1 MQSIGVESHFSTFQG
16 VSFVTTTHPVN
27 YVRQESVMNASAAA
41 TQDTTKKG
49 FSDLIARLRAN
60 PRIPLIIAAA
70 AAIAVV
76 FALVLWAK
84 TPDYRVL
91 YSNLSDEDGGA
102 IVTQLTQMNIPYQFS
117 ETGGALMVPAEKV
130 HELRL
135 RLAEQG
141 LPKGGSV
148 GFELMDKEKFG
159 ISQFSEQVN
168 YQRALEGE
176 LARTIETLGPVK
188 SARVHLAMPKPT
200 LFVREQKAPSAS
212 VTLNLQPGRALDE
225 GQIQAIVHI
234 VSSSVPGLPPGNV
247 TVVDQAGR
255 LLTHSDSEGR
265 DLNDAQLKFTS
276 EVEARYQQRIEA
288 ILNPIVGQ
296 GNVHAQVTAQ
306 LNFDR
311 SEQTDEK
318 YQPNGGPDN
327 SAIRSRQTSTNQQNG
342 SPYPGG
348 VPGALSNQ
356 PAPANT
362 APVTNPPNN
371 NANGQNANGQNN
383 AANGSTTS
391 TAQQNSGPS
400 SSRHDDTVNYELDRT
415 IRHTKVNVGDVQRL
429 SVAVVVNYRADDKGK
444 PVALN
449 DQQIKQIEDLTREAM
464 GYSQTRGDSINVVN
478 SPFNMTEPA
487 GGDLPFWQQQ
497 SFFDQ
502 LMTAGRWLLVALV
515 AFILYRKLV
524 RPQLLRKRAQ
534 EQAAADAAA
543 ARAAAQEEEQ
553 AYNVQLSKDEV
564 DQERK
569 STNRMSAEVMSQR
582 IRDMSENDPRV
593 VALVIR
599 EWMSNE
605 L

>member
-1 MQSIGVESHFSTFQG
+1 
-16 VSFVTTTHPVN
+16 
-27 YVRQESVMNASAAA
+27 MNASTAA
-41 TQDTTKKG
+41 TTEQEKKG
-49 FSDLIARLRAN
+49 FGDLLARLRAN

-70 AAIAVV
+70 AVMAIVIAM
-76 FALVLWAK
+76 VLWAK
-84 TPDYRVL
+84 QPGYSVL
-91 YSNLSDEDGGA
+91 YNNLTDEDGGA
-102 IVTQLTQMNIPYQFS
+102 IVTQLTAMNIPYRFA
-117 ETGGALMVPAEKV
+117 ENGGALMVPEANV

-135 RLAEQG
+135 RLAQQG

-148 GFELMDKEKFG
+148 GFELLDKEKFG

-176 LARTIETLGPVK
+176 LARTIESLGPVK

-212 VTLNLQPGRALDE
+212 VTLTLQPGRALDE
-225 GQIQAIVHI
+225 GQIQAIAHM
-234 VSSSVPGLPPGNV
+234 VSSSVAGLPPGNV
-247 TVVDQAGR
+247 TVVDQTGR
-255 LLTHSDSEGR
+255 LLTRSDSAGR
-265 DLNDAQLKFTS
+265 DLNDAQLKYSS

-288 ILNPIVGQ
+288 ILNPILGQ

-306 LNFDR
+306 INFDTA
-311 SEQTDEK
+311 EQTDEK
-318 YQPNGGPDN
+318 YQPNANPSN
-327 SAIRSRQTSTNQQNG
+327 SAIRSRQTSTSDQSG

-362 APVTNPPNN
+362 APVTTPNN
-371 NANGQNANGQNN
+371 NAANGQAANGQNN
-383 AANGSTTS
+383 AANNANQTTS
-391 TAQQNSGPS
+391 TAPASSGPTN
-400 SSRHDDTVNYELDRT
+400 SRRDDTVNYELDRT

-429 SVAVVVNYRADDKGK
+429 SVAVVVNFRADDKGK
-444 PVALN
+444 AVALN
-449 DQQIKQIEDLTREAM
+449 EQQLKQIEDLTREAM

-478 SPFNMTEPA
+478 SQFNTTEPVTT
-487 GGDLPFWQQQ
+487 DLPFWQQQ

-502 LMTAGRWLLVALV
+502 LMNAGKWLLVALV

-524 RPQLLRKRAQ
+524 RPHLVRK
-534 EQAAADAAA
+534 QAAEKAAAEAIA
-543 ARAAAQEEEQ
+543 ARATEQPQEE
-553 AYNVQLSKDEV
+553 AFNVQLSKDEL

-569 STNRMSAEVMSQR
+569 SNNRMSAEVMSQR

-599 EWMSNE
+599 EWMSKE

>member
-1 MQSIGVESHFSTFQG
+1 
-16 VSFVTTTHPVN
+16 
-27 YVRQESVMNASAAA
+27 MNASAAA
-41 TQDTTKKG
+41 TQDTAKKG
-49 FSDLIARLRAN
+49 FNDLLARLRAN
-60 PRIPLIIAAA
+60 PRIPLIVAAA

-76 FALVLWAK
+76 LALVLWAK
-84 TPDYRVL
+84 APDYRVL
-91 YSNLSDEDGGA
+91 YNNLSDEDGGA
-102 IVTQLTQMNIPYQFS
+102 IVTQLTQMNIPYQFA
-117 ETGGALMVPAEKV
+117 ENGGALMVPADKV

-135 RLAEQG
+135 RLAQQG

-159 ISQFSEQVN
+159 ISQFSEQIN

-200 LFVREQKAPSAS
+200 LFVREQKSPSAS

-225 GQIQAIVHI
+225 GQIQAIQHM
-234 VSSSVPGLPPGNV
+234 VSSSVAGLPPGNV

-255 LLTHSDSEGR
+255 LLTRSDSEGR
-265 DLNDAQLKFTS
+265 DLNDAQLKYAS

-288 ILNPIVGQ
+288 ILNPILGQ

-306 LNFDR
+306 INFDR

-318 YQPNGGPDN
+318 YQPNANPN
-327 SAIRSRQTSTNQQNG
+327 NTAIRSRQTSTNDQNG

-362 APVTNPPNN
+362 APVTNPQQQNNN
-371 NANGQNANGQNN
+371 NANGQQNN
-383 AANGSTTS
+383 NNAQNAGTSTS
-391 TAQQNSGPS
+391 TAQSSGPS
-400 SSRHDDTVNYELDRT
+400 SSSRNDTVNYELDRT
-415 IRHTKVNVGDVQRL
+415 IRHTKLNVGDVQRL
-429 SVAVVVNYRADDKGK
+429 SVAVVVNYRDDGKGK
-444 PVALN
+444 AVALN

-464 GYSQTRGDSINVVN
+464 GYSQTRGDSVNVVN
-478 SPFNMTEPA
+478 SQFNTTEPT

-515 AFILYRKLV
+515 AFILYRKMV
-524 RPQLLRKRAQ
+524 RPQLLRKREA
-534 EQAAADAAA
+534 EKAAAEAAA
-543 ARAAAQEEEQ
+543 ARVAAREEEA
-553 AYNVQLSKDEV
+553 AYSVQINKDEL

-569 STNRMSAEVMSQR
+569 SNNRMSAEVMSQR